1 MILYKHIKNVK
12 TENEAKLLLADI
24 QVRRDAGIFNW
35 FTNISK
41 NIWKLFTSI
50 NSSDL
55 FRKKN
60 CSQFQC
66 WTDRMQEIFHQ
77 LHKYHIKEN
86 DYIKNMQEIPL
97 TNGFLHLI
105 IISNSNLVF
114 INIILK
120 YHHLYHN
127 FKDIFT
133 NPAYFNKNE
142 QYLIIEQYGQQTCPS
157 NMCK

>member
-55 FRKKN
+55 F
-60 CSQFQC
+60 
-66 WTDRMQEIFHQ
+66 
-77 LHKYHIKEN
+77 
-86 DYIKNMQEIPL
+86 
-97 TNGFLHLI
+97 
-105 IISNSNLVF
+105 NSNLVF

-142 QYLIIEQYGQQTCPS
+142 QYLIIEQYGQQICV
-157 NMCK
+157 NEK